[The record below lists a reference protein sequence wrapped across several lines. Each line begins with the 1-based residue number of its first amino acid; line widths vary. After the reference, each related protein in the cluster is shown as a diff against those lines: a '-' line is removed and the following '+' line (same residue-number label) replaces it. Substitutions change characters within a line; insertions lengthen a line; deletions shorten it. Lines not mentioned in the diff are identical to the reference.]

1 MSQKNLTRLP
11 CAGKLGNCPQNLHR
25 FHFTCLYCRM
35 RRRYAGKYAT
45 PPQIITYQY
54 KWSIHHMALVNENGQ
69 ILAYKKVWRHL
80 NIDAVGHF
88 VMFRCAVILVLD
100 RVMQF
105 LMRNNRSGSSR
116 KEKFFLN
123 LSEFFA
129 NYPTW

>member
-1 MSQKNLTRLP
+1 
-11 CAGKLGNCPQNLHR
+11 
-25 FHFTCLYCRM
+25 
-35 RRRYAGKYAT
+35 
-45 PPQIITYQY
+45 
-54 KWSIHHMALVNENGQ
+54 MALVNENGQ